1 MEIIEQ
7 PSNIIVVGNFIPTE
21 DFQSNPKF
29 DEGLD
34 ARGQNLEVK
43 LGSTQHIAFKTT
55 QPQEAINRFS

>member
-1 MEIIEQ
+1 MGTIDQ
-7 PSNIIVVGNFIPTE
+7 HSNINAVGNFIPTE
-21 DFQSNPKF
+21 DFQSNPKSN
-29 DEGLD
+29 EGLD